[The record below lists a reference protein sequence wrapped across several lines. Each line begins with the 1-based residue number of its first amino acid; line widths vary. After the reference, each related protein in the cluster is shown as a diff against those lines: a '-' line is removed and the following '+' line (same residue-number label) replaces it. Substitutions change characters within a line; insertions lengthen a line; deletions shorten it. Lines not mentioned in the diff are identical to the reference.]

1 MLAAQREEE
10 LKRMAEN
17 AHGYKIKNIWMLTR
31 EYEGLAGAGGVKDVV
46 RQLAEAIA
54 RAGGKVSVVLPL
66 YGFMDLNRL
75 GFTPFNMAF
84 EIDMPYVDMDRR
96 EYVRVF
102 RQEVNVPGHGHLKK
116 TAGQIIIY
124 LLDAQRFLEKKSV
137 YTYTAEE
144 EALNS
149 FHRQGSGHYDYFAMN
164 ILLQKASLA
173 LMMQLGERPDI
184 IHCHDGH
191 TALLPAIIRETE
203 GYQHFFKDSGVVV
216 TIHNAGLGYHQEVG
230 DLPFAEKITGLPSS
244 IIEENLLNGQFDPF
258 LAASKYSVMNT
269 VSENYARELRETDD
283 DSLTGWLGHR
293 LLARGVVLKGVTN
306 GISPEAFDP
315 GKPKALGLAAA
326 FSPREGLLD
335 GKKKCRETFIKMLA
349 QGKISTVKQ
358 TGFLAPSS
366 TNPLFTFVGRLSTQ
380 KGVDKLL
387 GSLESLLPLDQQFQI
402 VIMGS
407 GTRDI
412 ETALVKLATSDRNRG
427 RVCLLLGYD
436 QKVANQVYAAGD
448 FFLIPS
454 QYEPCGLTDYIA
466 QLFGNLPIVHHVG
479 GLVKVKEG
487 ITGFTYREHN
497 TAALMGAMER
507 ALSIFRSFPHQITTM
522 QKAAVENIYSNYTW
536 DMVLNR
542 YLSLYQDALKQI
554 Q

>member
-1 MLAAQREEE
+1 M
-10 LKRMAEN
+10 KMGGN
-17 AHGYKIKNIWMLTR
+17 AHGNIKNIWMLTR

-54 RAGGKVSVVLPL
+54 RSGGKVSVVLPL
-66 YGFMDLNRL
+66 YGFMDVNSL
-75 GFTPFNMAF
+75 GFTPFNMDF
-84 EIDMPYVDMDRR
+84 EIDMPYVGQDRR
-96 EYVRVF
+96 ENVRVF
-102 RQEVNVPGHGHLKK
+102 KQEVNTSGHPKK
-116 TAGQIIIY
+116 SAGQIIIY
-124 LLDAQRFLEKKSV
+124 LLDAQRFFEKNSV

-173 LMMQLGERPDI
+173 LMMRLDERPDI

-191 TALLPAIIRETE
+191 TALLPAMIRETE
-203 GYQHFFKDSGVVV
+203 GYRHFFRDSGAVV
-216 TIHNAGLGYHQEVG
+216 TVHNAGLGYHQEVG
-230 DLPFAEKITGLPSS
+230 DLPFAEVITGLPDT
-244 IIEENLLNGQFDPF
+244 IIEANLLDGLFDPL
-258 LAASKYSVMNT
+258 LAASEYSVMNT

-306 GISPEAFDP
+306 GISPAAFNP
-315 GKPKALGLAAA
+315 SQPKALGLAAA
-326 FSPREGLLD
+326 FSPREGNLG
-335 GKKKCRETFIKMLA
+335 GKKKCREAFITMLTR
-349 QGKISTVKQ
+349 GDISTVKQ
-358 TGFLAPSS
+358 TGFLTPSFS
-366 TNPLFTFVGRLSTQ
+366 NPLFTFVGRLSTQ

-387 GSLESLLPLDQQFQI
+387 GALESLLPLDQHFQI
-402 VIMGS
+402 LILGS
-407 GTRDI
+407 GAKDI
-412 ETALVKLATSDRNRG
+412 ETALIKLATSDRNRG

-479 GLVKVKEG
+479 GLVKVEDG
-487 ITGFTYREHN
+487 ITGFAYREHN
-497 TAALMGAMER
+497 TAALMGAMQK
-507 ALSIFRSFPHQITTM
+507 ALSIFRSYPQQITTM

-554 Q
+554 RYK

>member
-1 MLAAQREEE
+1 M
-10 LKRMAEN
+10 KRGGN
-17 AHGYKIKNIWMLTR
+17 ALGNMNSIWMLTR
-31 EYEGLAGAGGVKDVV
+31 EYEGLAGAGGVKDVA

-54 RAGGKVSVVLPL
+54 RSGRKVSVVLPL
-66 YGFMDLNRL
+66 YGFMDLTKL
-75 GFTPFNMAF
+75 GFSTCDMAF

-96 EYVRVF
+96 EYVRIF

-116 TAGQIIIY
+116 TAGRIIIY
-124 LLDAQRFLEKKSV
+124 LLDAQRFLEKKGV

-173 LMMQLGERPDI
+173 LMMHLGERPDI

-191 TALLPAIIRETE
+191 TALLPAMIRETE
-203 GYQHFFKDSGVVV
+203 GYRHFFKDCGAVV

-230 DLPFAEKITGLPSS
+230 DLPFAEKITGLPAT
-244 IIEENLLNGQFDPF
+244 IIQENLLDGQLDPF

-306 GISPEAFDP
+306 GISPESFDP
-315 GKPKALGLAAA
+315 GKPKVLGLAAG
-326 FSPREGLLD
+326 FSPRKGELG
-335 GKKKCRETFIKMLA
+335 GKKKCRESFIKMLA
-349 QGKISTVKQ
+349 QGKITTARQ
-358 TGFLAPSS
+358 TGFLTPSATS
-366 TNPLFTFVGRLSTQ
+366 PLFTFVGRLSTQ

-387 GSLESLLPLDQQFQI
+387 GALESLLPLDQHFQV

-412 ETALVKLATSDRNRG
+412 ETALIRLATSDRNRG

-436 QKVANQVYAAGD
+436 QKIAHQVYAAGD

-454 QYEPCGLTDYIA
+454 KYEPCGLTDYIA

-479 GLVKVKEG
+479 GLVKVEDG
-487 ITGFTYREHN
+487 ITGFAYREHN
-497 TAALMGAMER
+497 TAALMGAMQR
-507 ALSIFRSFPHQITTM
+507 ALSIFRSFPQQIIEM
-522 QKAAVENIYSNYTW
+522 QKAAVENIYTNYTW

-554 Q
+554 QY